1 MHSLSRSILSKSK
14 SSAAVKNRSLIPSLC
29 APVRGVHLRKHE
41 AENDIKGFTLVSIL
55 ADQFADQSSL
65 AESSLV
71 QGD

>member
-1 MHSLSRSILSKSK
+1 MNSLSRSILSRFGRKT
-14 SSAAVKNRSLIPSLC
+14 KNCSLATNRC
-29 APVRGVHLRKHE
+29 GAPVRGVHLRKHE